1 MGLIFKLII
10 GVFIFFTG
18 IYFATSLSITEFK
31 DLTDEELQDWNYES
45 IGTTY
50 TGIDT
55 VYHFEMDVY
64 RYYEPTNIM
73 RLEREP
79 FSFSLC
85 FHDEHD
91 DGTPTSFADE
101 LLILQTTIF
110 NEYKELQDEL

>member
-1 MGLIFKLII
+1 MGLISKLII
-10 GVFIFFTG
+10 GIVLVFSFVYFTT
-18 IYFATSLSITEFK
+18 ALSITEFK

-79 FSFSLC
+79 FSFSC
-85 FHDEHD
+85 SEEDCNTF
-91 DGTPTSFADE
+91 FNNE
-101 LLILQTTIF
+101 LLILQTIIF